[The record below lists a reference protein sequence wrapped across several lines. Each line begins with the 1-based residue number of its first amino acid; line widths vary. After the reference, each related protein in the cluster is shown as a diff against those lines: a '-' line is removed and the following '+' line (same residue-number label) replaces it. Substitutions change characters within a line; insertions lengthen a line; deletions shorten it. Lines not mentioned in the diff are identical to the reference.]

1 MVSQDLLENNLEILS
16 GAEPFFFKRGRIGCL
31 LCHGFTGTPKEM
43 LEIGEFLAQ
52 TNITIY
58 GPRLPGHGTNTA
70 DLISKNK
77 DDWYREY
84 IIAYQKLKENCDEI
98 FVAGLSM
105 GGVLALKFAS
115 EHKVQGIIS
124 IATPVKFKPIE
135 SILLGILGPF
145 FSKKALKKNKKEMI
159 NQEKYNILCYDSYP
173 IGPAYS
179 LRKLI
184 RETKKN
190 LHKITDPILVIQG
203 LLDAKWIIRSS
214 RIIIDEVNSSNRK
227 MVSLTNSP
235 HCLTVGPDK
244 DKVSELILQFIQK
257 NSKLI

>member
-1 MVSQDLLENNLEILS
+1 MVLQDQSEKDLEILS
-16 GAEPFFFKRGRIGCL
+16 GAESFYFKRGRIGCL

-43 LEIGEFLAQ
+43 FEIGEFL
-52 TNITIY
+52 TKNNITVC
-58 GPRLPGHGTNTA
+58 GPRLPGHGTNIT

-84 IIAYQKLKENCDEI
+84 ILAYQKLKKDCDEI
-98 FVAGLSM
+98 FIAGLSM
-105 GGVLALKFAS
+105 GGVLTLKFAT

-124 IATPVKFKPIE
+124 IATPVKFKLIE
-135 SILLGILGPF
+135 NILLGILGPF
-145 FSKKALKKNKKEMI
+145 FSKTAMRKNEKEMI
-159 NQEKYNILCYDSYP
+159 DQEKYNILCYDSYP

-184 RETKKN
+184 HETKKN

-203 LLDAKWIIRSS
+203 LLDSKWIIRSS

-227 MVSLTNSP
+227 LVSLTNSP
-235 HCLTVGPDK
+235 HCLTVGPEK
-244 DKVSELILQFIQK
+244 DKVSELILQFIQE
-257 NSKLI
+257 NSMLI